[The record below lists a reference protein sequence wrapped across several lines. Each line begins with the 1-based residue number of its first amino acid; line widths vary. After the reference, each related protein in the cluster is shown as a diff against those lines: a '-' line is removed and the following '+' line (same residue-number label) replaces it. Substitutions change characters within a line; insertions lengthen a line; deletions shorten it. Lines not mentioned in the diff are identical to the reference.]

1 MGKPSRRPL
10 KQIFVPQII
19 PRWRPRQKTARV
31 AASADRKTVP
41 LIVPMSAQSEQAL
54 RQAALRQDKQL
65 REQTRG
71 KEMMVMSVDAH
82 EKMVTLSQSDVLSQ
96 SVVSVCGTPE
106 DRACLAHGCDVT
118 PTCCDDMASATDGD
132 RVVSAF
138 GRF

>member
-82 EKMVTLSQSDVLSQ
+82 ERALRLHHASLP
-96 SVVSVCGTPE
+96 VCPVWLWTE